1 MTMLEITTTRGN
13 PGVDPILHV
22 WGWEIPVYLF
32 VGGVV
37 AGMMILAG
45 IAMMRIAKGEDPKG
59 FFSIQT
65 PLLGFMLLN
74 VGMLALF
81 LDLAHPLYV
90 WAVYLTFEPLSPMSW
105 GSWVLLVVYGVLLVS
120 ALIRLPDAWPWLG
133 RRVPQLQQLSDYIV
147 RRPGLMRALGWINV
161 VLGVVLGIYTGI
173 LLNTMVARPLW
184 NTTILGPLFLVSGL
198 SAGAAMIH
206 LATRIFP
213 GRPAPQGLIGGAFAS
228 MVQPLGPQ
236 PPEKRT
242 IDSIIRADLG
252 FLAVELLLIGL
263 LVIGLLSSSAVHAE
277 AARLI
282 LGGPYTLIFWVGV
295 VLVGILV
302 PLALQV
308 LELGH
313 RIPHTAVPA
322 VLVLAGGFALRW
334 VMVNAGQASQFVQAA
349 AG

>member
-1 MTMLEITTTRGN
+1 MFEIDTTRHN
-13 PGVDPILHV
+13 PGVDPVLHV

-32 VGGVV
+32 VGGMV

-45 IAMMRIAKGEDPKG
+45 IAMLRVAKGEDPKK
-59 FFSIQT
+59 FLSIQT

-105 GSWVLLVVYGVLLVS
+105 GSWVLLIVYGVLLVS

-133 RRVPQLQQLSDYIV
+133 RKLPVLQRISDAMV
-147 RRPGLMRALGWINV
+147 ASPALLRLLGWASI
-161 VLGVVLGIYTGI
+161 VLGVILGIYTGI

-184 NTTILGPLFLVSGL
+184 NSAILGPLFLVSGL
-198 SAGAAMIH
+198 SAAAAMVH

-213 GRPAPQGLIGGAFAS
+213 GRPAPQGMIGGAFAS
-228 MVQPLGPQ
+228 MVQHLGPQ

-242 IDSIIRADLG
+242 VDSLIRADLA
-252 FLAVELLLIGL
+252 FLAIELLLIVL
-263 LVIGLLSSSAVHAE
+263 LVISLLTSSASHAE
-277 AARLI
+277 AAQLI
-282 LGGPYTLIFWVGV
+282 LGGPYTMIFWLGV
-295 VLVGILV
+295 VAVGIVL
-302 PLALQV
+302 PLALQA

-313 RIPHTAVPA
+313 RIPHTVLPA
-322 VLVLAGGFALRW
+322 LLVLAGGFALRW
-334 VMVNAGQASQFVQAA
+334 VMVNAGQASTFIQAA
-349 AG
+349 AR

>member
-1 MTMLEITTTRGN
+1 MFEIDTTRHN
-13 PGVDPILHV
+13 PGVDPVLHA

-32 VGGVV
+32 VGGMV

-45 IAMMRIAKGEDPKG
+45 IAMLRVAKGEDPRK

-105 GSWVLLVVYGVLLVS
+105 GSWVLLIVYGVLLVS

-133 RRVPQLQQLSDYIV
+133 RKLPVLQRISDAMV
-147 RRPGLMRALGWINV
+147 ASPALLRLLGWASI
-161 VLGVVLGIYTGI
+161 VLGVILGIYTGI

-184 NTTILGPLFLVSGL
+184 NSAILGPLFLVSGL
-198 SAGAAMIH
+198 SAAAAMVH

-213 GRPAPQGLIGGAFAS
+213 GRPAPQGMIGGAFAS
-228 MVQPLGPQ
+228 MVQTLGPQ

-242 IDSIIRADLG
+242 VDSLVRADLA
-252 FLAVELLLIGL
+252 FLAIELVLIVL
-263 LVIGLLSSSAVHAE
+263 LVISLLTSSASHAE
-277 AARLI
+277 AAKLI
-282 LGGPYTLIFWVGV
+282 LGGPYTGIFWLGV
-295 VLVGILV
+295 VAAGILV
-302 PLALQV
+302 PLALQA

-313 RIPHTAVPA
+313 RIPHTVLPA
-322 VLVLAGGFALRW
+322 LLVLAGGFALRW
-334 VMVNAGQASQFVQAA
+334 VMVNAGQASTFIQAA
-349 AG
+349 AR

>member
-1 MTMLEITTTRGN
+1 MLEITTTRAN
-13 PGVDPILHV
+13 PMVDPSLHV

-45 IAMMRIAKGEDPKG
+45 IAMLRIAKGEDPKG

-133 RRVPQLQQLSDYIV
+133 RRVPLLQKLSDIIV
-147 RRPGLMRALGWINV
+147 GRPGLMKALGWTNV
-161 VLGVVLGIYTGI
+161 VLGVALGIYTGI

-263 LVIGLLSSSAVHAE
+263 LVIGLLSSSAVHAD
-277 AARLI
+277 AAKLI
-282 LGGPYTLIFWVGV
+282 LGGPYTLIFWGGV

-302 PLALQV
+302 PLALQA

-313 RIPHTAVPA
+313 RIPHTVVPA

-334 VMVNAGQASQFVQAA
+334 VMVNAGQASQFLQAA

>member
-1 MTMLEITTTRGN
+1 MFEIDTTRHN
-13 PGVDPILHV
+13 PGVDPVLHV

-32 VGGVV
+32 VGGMV

-45 IAMMRIAKGEDPKG
+45 IAMLRVAKGEDPRK

-74 VGMLALF
+74 VGMLALL
-81 LDLAHPLYV
+81 LDLSHPLYV

-105 GSWVLLVVYGVLLVS
+105 GSWVLLIVYGVLLVS

-133 RRVPQLQQLSDYIV
+133 RKLPVLQRISDAMV
-147 RRPGLMRALGWINV
+147 ANPALLRMLGWASI
-161 VLGVVLGIYTGI
+161 VLGVILGIYTGI

-184 NTTILGPLFLVSGL
+184 NSAILGPLFLVSGL
-198 SAGAAMIH
+198 SAAAAMVH

-213 GRPAPQGLIGGAFAS
+213 GRPAPQGMIGGAFAS
-228 MVQPLGPQ
+228 MVQNLGPQ

-242 IDSIIRADLG
+242 VDSLIRADLA
-252 FLAVELLLIGL
+252 FLAIELVLIVL
-263 LVIGLLSSSAVHAE
+263 LVISLVTSSASHAE

-282 LGGPYTLIFWVGV
+282 LGGPYTGIFWLGV
-295 VLVGILV
+295 VAVGILL
-302 PLALQV
+302 PLALQA

-313 RIPHTAVPA
+313 RVPHTVLPA
-322 VLVLAGGFALRW
+322 LLVLAGGFALRW
-334 VMVNAGQASQFVQAA
+334 VMVNAGQASTFIQAA
-349 AG
+349 AR

>member
-1 MTMLEITTTRGN
+1 MFEIDTTRHN
-13 PGVDPILHV
+13 PGVDPLLHV

-32 VGGVV
+32 VGGMV

-45 IAMMRIAKGEDPKG
+45 IAMLRVARGEDPRK

-74 VGMLALF
+74 VGMLALL
-81 LDLAHPLYV
+81 LDLSHPLYV

-105 GSWVLLVVYGVLLVS
+105 GSWVLLIVYGVLLVS

-133 RRVPQLQQLSDYIV
+133 RKLPILQRISDAMV
-147 RRPGLMRALGWINV
+147 ASPALLRLLGWASI
-161 VLGVVLGIYTGI
+161 VLGVMLGIYTGI

-184 NTTILGPLFLVSGL
+184 NSAILGPLFLASGL
-198 SAGAAMIH
+198 SAAAAMVH

-213 GRPAPQGLIGGAFAS
+213 GRPAPQGMIGGAFAS
-228 MVQPLGPQ
+228 MVQNLGPQ

-242 IDSIIRADLG
+242 VDSLIRADLA
-252 FLAVELLLIGL
+252 FLAIELLLIVL
-263 LVIGLLSSSAVHAE
+263 LVISLVTSSASHAE

-282 LGGPYTLIFWVGV
+282 LGGPYTLIFWLGV
-295 VLVGILV
+295 VAVGILL
-302 PLALQV
+302 PLALQA

-313 RIPHTAVPA
+313 RIPHTVLPA
-322 VLVLAGGFALRW
+322 LLVLAGGFALRW
-334 VMVNAGQASQFVQAA
+334 VMVNAGQASTFIQAA
-349 AG
+349 AQ